1 MLCCL
6 VKLLG
11 CLLQSWGFLCYL
23 KTRFSNTRGTT
34 AVDCLTALLL
44 KLLDVNG
51 VQAVDA
57 ALRRAFEI
65 HANKHLVE
73 SNSKLLGKDR

>member
-1 MLCCL
+1 M
-6 VKLLG
+6 
-11 CLLQSWGFLCYL
+11 
-23 KTRFSNTRGTT
+23 
-34 AVDCLTALLL
+34 DCLTALLL

-57 ALRRAFEI
+57 ALRRALEV
-65 HANKHLVE
+65 HANKQSGE